1 MDDGDLDTKDI
12 GDLANST
19 GKKEALQPSDKK
31 RKNCYSSGRVGAK
44 GTDATYS
51 PMEKRKRFHD
61 RSYSQPNT
69 VKHAQQICI
78 PGFQYNYWT
87 RWESPQLLRS
97 KTSKYTYIQCR
108 NIFSFKVRTYVSQKE
123 GCRLSLN
130 VHLYIIFLRTTNAM
144 DPEVPAVYHNL
155 GSSSYQ
161 YSMCNATMWYNERSN
176 NARNDVT
183 PSFALCCQEGKVLL
197 PRFSDTPQPL
207 KKLLDYNDPTTSR
220 FKDQIKVYNN
230 IFGFTSF
237 GARIDHSVNS
247 GRGTYTFRINGSN
260 YHRMGSLLPSEGV
273 PLRLLSERIA
283 TRQDNAPTVSEVA
296 ALIIN
301 DFGDGLPTR
310 DMVVNKNNT
319 SPRISELHPSYMELQ
334 YPLLFMYGED
344 GYHENIPY
352 HSNGGNRKTKRGYVT
367 MKE

>member
-1 MDDGDLDTKDI
+1 MLIPDYQDIIFQDFRYSDGFECYQVIKIGRMDDGDLDTKDI

-51 PMEKRKRFHD
+51 PIEKRKRFHD

-69 VKHAQQICI
+69 IKHAQQICI

-108 NIFSFKVRTYVSQKE
+108 
-123 GCRLSLN
+123 LSLN

-144 DPEVPAVYHNL
+144 DPEVPAAYHNL
-155 GSSSYQ
+155 GSPSYQ

-176 NARNDVT
+176 NAKNDVT
-183 PSFALCCQEGKVLL
+183 PSFALCCQEGKVIL
-197 PRFSDTPQPL
+197 PRFSDTPQLL

-220 FKDQIKVYNN
+220 FKDQIKVYNS

-247 GRGTYTFRINGSN
+247 GRGPYTFRINGSN

-273 PLRLLSERIA
+273 PLRYAQLYFFYTQNEIKNRMSAFMSKE
-283 TRQDNAPTVSEVA
+283 TPETVDQNIVA
-296 ALIIN
+296 NLI
-301 DFGDGLPTR
+301 
-310 DMVVNKNNT
+310 
-319 SPRISELHPSYMELQ
+319 
-334 YPLLFMYGED
+334 
-344 GYHENIPY
+344 
-352 HSNGGNRKTKRGYVT
+352 
-367 MKE
+367 